1 MPYRRLAQ
9 EQRRLGPA
17 VSAEA
22 RERLLRDASPDAI
35 VVLNCKGQVKEW
47 NAAAEATFGYRPEQ
61 AIGRD
66 ISSLID
72 LGGACSVQQDLCRYR
87 DGESSAFLGR
97 VCEAPAVR
105 ANGLEITVE
114 IVVLPIPGSIPTEFY
129 LHIRDVTARK
139 REMATYV
146 DFYDK
151 MRSFHQDTARE
162 MASISHEMDLA
173 HLIQRAALPVRSPV
187 VPGWDISAR
196 YEFAREVGGDFYL
209 YLTGENHLDIV
220 VGDVSGKGVPAA
232 LTSTSI
238 SHLLPWLR
246 KLQPVEC
253 ALADLNEAVGER
265 LPNDSFVT
273 LVLADINLDT
283 GKVDLWNAGHPC
295 ALRWDSVAGKARKS
309 LIHNPFLGVLD
320 DWSGSAESW
329 ALAPGEAIV
338 LYTDGLVETR
348 NAHREEFG
356 QSRCADVLERFAD
369 CPAAEIADALLNEA
383 RLFGRPHDDITVAV
397 CKRLPEVIESSR

>member
-1 MPYRRLAQ
+1 MPQRRMAQ
-9 EQRRLGPA
+9 EPRRVG
-17 VSAEA
+17 SALSPETK
-22 RERLLRDASPDAI
+22 ERLLRDASPDAI
-35 VVLNCKGQVKEW
+35 IVINSSGQVKEW

-61 AIGRD
+61 AVGRE

-72 LGGACSVQQDLCRYR
+72 LGGASSVQQDLCRYR
-87 DGESSAFLGR
+87 DDGNSAFLGKVR
-97 VCEAPAVR
+97 EVPAAR
-105 ANGLEITVE
+105 ANGLELIVE
-114 IVVLPIPGSIPTEFY
+114 VVALPLPGSIPTDFY
-129 LHIRDVTARK
+129 LHIRDVSARK

-173 HLIQRAALPVRSPV
+173 HSIQKAALPVRSPE

-246 KLQPVEC
+246 KMQPVDR
-253 ALADLNEAVGER
+253 ALGDLNEALGER
-265 LPNDSFVT
+265 LPNDTFVT
-273 LVLADINLDT
+273 LVFAEIDLT
-283 GKVDLWNAGHPC
+283 GGRVDLWNAGHPS
-295 ALRWDSVAGKARKS
+295 ALRWDSAAGKVRRS
-309 LIHNPFLGVLD
+309 HVHNPFLGVLD
-320 DWSGSAESW
+320 EWSGSAEEW
-329 ALAPGEAIV
+329 VLAPGEAIV

-348 NAHREEFG
+348 NAHGEEFG
-356 QSRCADVLERFAD
+356 QGRCAAVLERFAD
-369 CPAAEIADALLNEA
+369 CPAGGIADAMLSGVRA
-383 RLFGRPHDDITVAV
+383 HGRPHDDVTVV
-397 CKRLPEVIESSR
+397 VVKRLPEVTESSR